1 MVDDD
6 VLTFNPPKLTHPL
19 PERLMEMRIS
29 ARRGVRKITYPVYLP
44 RVLRPGGD
52 GRSEQPPNRH
62 AGEKL
67 DAPTSPHA
75 DPPIYGCQII
85 RRQISALNQLLR
97 RNVPR
102 REHLRESLAYLN
114 APAIAGE
121 LRSADRCA

>member
-67 DAPTSPHA
+67 DAPASPHA
-75 DPPIYGCQII
+75 NPRSTEPDYQTADP
-85 RRQISALNQLLR
+85 SAK
-97 RNVPR
+97 
-102 REHLRESLAYLN
+102 
-114 APAIAGE
+114 AIAASQSDE
-121 LRSADRCA
+121 